1 MFISIQSEFAF
12 LLTRVCSVSDV
23 SFSRTRVRSL
33 SYFSRIPLNFKM
45 QRTLSTNDHGS
56 NVKQQINHYNIST
69 ITKSRQPFK
78 HFVQLF
84 TEEFRDIGSG

>member
-1 MFISIQSEFAF
+1 
-12 LLTRVCSVSDV
+12 
-23 SFSRTRVRSL
+23 
-33 SYFSRIPLNFKM
+33 M

-56 NVKQQINHYNIST
+56 DVKQQINRYNVST

-84 TEEFRDIGSG
+84 TEEF